1 MYFQL
6 SVHEWCREGVASP
19 VLTQQVVSSA
29 APAQH
34 VTTETSGDQETS
46 LGQLAAVDS
55 GQGTT
60 SVLLA
65 DRDVTTTTEN
75 CIAVIPELCG
85 VNNSDF
91 DFSILRAFKYY

>member
-1 MYFQL
+1 M
-6 SVHEWCREGVASP
+6 
-19 VLTQQVVSSA
+19 LTQQVVSSA

-65 DRDVTTTTEN
+65 DRDVTTTTPEN
-75 CIAVIPELCG
+75 CIAVIPELCC

-91 DFSILRAFKYY
+91 DFST

>member
-1 MYFQL
+1 M
-6 SVHEWCREGVASP
+6 
-19 VLTQQVVSSA
+19 LTQQVVSSA

-65 DRDVTTTTEN
+65 DRDVTTTTPEN

-85 VNNSDF
+85 AVVNSEQ
-91 DFSILRAFKYY
+91 

>member
-1 MYFQL
+1 M
-6 SVHEWCREGVASP
+6 
-19 VLTQQVVSSA
+19 LTQQVVSSA

-34 VTTETSGDQETS
+34 VTTETSGDQPRPAGS
-46 LGQLAAVDS
+46 RVNS

-85 VNNSDF
+85 AVVNSEQ
-91 DFSILRAFKYY
+91 